1 MIYLTRFLLKV
12 FCPILRKR
20 SSEKDS
26 TNDYKN
32 EGYIIYKGSCK
43 GIIEVTNWILGM
55 GSNCTVIS
63 PNELVE
69 KVKNEIRKILDR
81 Y

>member
-32 EGYIIYKGSCK
+32 EGKIQTRMERKIYVSFLYTIKR
-43 GIIEVTNWILGM
+43 
-55 GSNCTVIS
+55 
-63 PNELVE
+63 
-69 KVKNEIRKILDR
+69 IRKIFLLVF
-81 Y
+81 YIKKGKIFLAAEGKKFEM